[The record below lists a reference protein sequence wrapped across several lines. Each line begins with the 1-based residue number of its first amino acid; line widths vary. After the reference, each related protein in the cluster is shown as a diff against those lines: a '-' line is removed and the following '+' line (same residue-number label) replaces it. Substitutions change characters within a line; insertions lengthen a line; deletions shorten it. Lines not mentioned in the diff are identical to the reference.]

1 MPFNRTTAQD
11 LLDARLAL
19 ARRLRVDALLDRYQE
34 FTGLY
39 APGPTVPTPPAASER
54 PPAWS
59 RS

>member
-1 MPFNRTTAQD
+1 MSSNRTTAQD

-19 ARRLRVDALLDRYQE
+19 ARKLRVDALLDRYQE

-39 APGPTVPTPPAASER
+39 ATGPTVPAPPTASER